1 MCARS
6 RERDMEEREGC
17 GSPSAPE
24 SGGDVAE
31 ASDSD
36 EDSLRTGGVSSGG
49 EKRGEGGDRGLF
61 IGGRS
66 LEDGLGF
73 RVGAVIDGYGHC
85 RAGSGSGPRLK
96 RGLTGGTGPSARERR
111 RGVPIRIK
119 WSWAVGAIW
128 C

>member
-1 MCARS
+1 MARIGRGTDELRPWTNCSIFYEIGQTEGISMCARL
-6 RERDMEEREGC
+6 REGDMEEREGC

-31 ASDSD
+31 AKDSD

-73 RVGAVIDGYGHC
+73 
-85 RAGSGSGPRLK
+85 
-96 RGLTGGTGPSARERR
+96 
-111 RGVPIRIK
+111 
-119 WSWAVGAIW
+119 
-128 C
+128 